1 MTVAADPKLWRY
13 AGREGRRRAAILT
26 TASGRIGV
34 LLALLVAGVL
44 VAGLL
49 RGNPNTIHIAVR
61 LHPPSLRYPFGTD
74 EYGRDQLARIGAG
87 GLQSLSAAALVLVTA
102 TVAALL
108 LGTVAGLLG
117 GPVDQI
123 IARTVD
129 VLLAIPT
136 IVLALAVI
144 GALGPGFLHL
154 VFALSIAYIAWFT
167 RMARAFALASRR
179 RDDVTAARLSGIS
192 WPRVVCAHVL
202 PDVSTRLWA
211 VSTLALGDIII
222 SIAGLSF
229 LGLGIQPPTAEW
241 GSMLQQ
247 SLTSYVQAP
256 WLLVIPG
263 LMIIATVAAVN
274 LIADALHETNTS

>member
-1 MTVAADPKLWRY
+1 MTAIAERKLWRQ
-13 AGREGRRRAAILT
+13 AIPQRRRRAGLLT
-26 TASGRIGV
+26 TSSGRIG
-34 LLALLVAGVL
+34 LILALVVVGVL

-49 RGNPNTIHIAVR
+49 RGNPNTIHIAAR
-61 LHPPSLRYPFGTD
+61 LHAPDLRHPFGTD
-74 EYGRDQLARIGAG
+74 DYGRDELARIGAG
-87 GLQSLSAAALVLVTA
+87 GLQSLSAAALVLIIATA
-102 TVAALL
+102 TSLL

-117 GPVDQI
+117 GLIDMIV
-123 IARTVD
+123 ARTVD
-129 VLLAIPT
+129 VLLAVPT

-154 VFALSIAYIAWFT
+154 VFALSVAYIAWFT

-179 RDDVTAARLSGIS
+179 RDDVTAARLAGVS
-192 WPRVVCAHVL
+192 WLRVVWSHVL

-229 LGLGIQPPTAEW
+229 LGLGIQPPAAEW

-247 SLTSYVQAP
+247 SLASFVQAP

-263 LMIIATVAAVN
+263 VTIIVTVAAVN
-274 LIADALHETNTS
+274 LVADGLHEVNPT

>member
-13 AGREGRRRAAILT
+13 VARRKSRGTPVLAT
-26 TASGRIGV
+26 TSGRIGL
-34 LLALLVAGVL
+34 LLAVIVIAVL
-44 VAGLL
+44 IAGLV
-49 RGNPNTIHIAVR
+49 RGNPNTVHIGLR
-61 LHPPSLRYPFGTD
+61 LQPPSLRHLFGTD
-74 EYGRDQLARIGAG
+74 EFGRDELARIGAG
-87 GLQSLSAAALVLVTA
+87 GVQSLSAAALVLIIATA
-102 TVAALL
+102 AALV
-108 LGTVAGLLG
+108 LGTAAGLVG
-117 GPVDQI
+117 GVIDLV

-154 VFALSIAYIAWFT
+154 VFALSIAYVAWFT

-179 RDDVTAARLSGIS
+179 RDDVTAARLAGVS
-192 WPRVVCAHVL
+192 WLRVVGGHVL
-202 PDVSTRLWA
+202 PDVSTRLWV

-229 LGLGIQPPTAEW
+229 LGLGIQPPAAEW

-247 SLTSYVQAP
+247 SLDSFVQAP

-263 LMIIATVAAVN
+263 LTIIVTVAAVN
-274 LIADALHETNTS
+274 LIADSLREVNPP